1 MWRGWVDRCTQLCQV
16 FVVTVTNRDRDRDRD
31 RDCDCHGVCL
41 AAYDPAKFTRL
52 RQSLVTADVRDRLEK
67 LLIMYVRLMLANVPE
82 EDRARPAVGAVTN
95 SAGKRQ
101 RDTGGQDAKSTCT
114 RCALMCLV
122 SCDPHVLV
130 TSTML
135 WLCVGQ
141 GARAG

>member
-1 MWRGWVDRCTQLCQV
+1 MQLCQV
-16 FVVTVTNRDRDRDRD
+16 FVVTVTLTLTRNRNRD
-31 RDCDCHGVCL
+31 CPFPCVPCVCL

-101 RDTGGQDAKSTCT
+101 RDTRGQDAVFL
-114 RCALMCLV
+114 AH
-122 SCDPHVLV
+122 D
-130 TSTML
+130 
-135 WLCVGQ
+135 
-141 GARAG
+141 AR